1 MTTAEFFFGHL
12 SRCLKKPLA
21 LLVTDCERL
30 YDAIHKDGAA
40 LSSTDKRLAIE
51 LAIVKFRK
59 RERGEEGFVRKR
71 VRAKHAEATSFLEEC
86 EY

>member
-12 SRCLKKPLA
+12 SRCLQKPLA
-21 LLVTDCERL
+21 LLVTDCKRL

-51 LAIVKFRK
+51 FAIVKFRK
-59 RERGEEGFVRKR
+59 RERERRGRFRQEASEGETR
-71 VRAKHAEATSFLEEC
+71 
-86 EY
+86 